1 MTSMVAYV
9 ASRNPQSQTLRSVR
23 LIQDAVSG
31 NIDAKWTILTPND
44 TTILPSDGTASEFST
59 GVDHIELNGLDDSA
73 RVKKAIERC
82 DYLILGSPTY
92 GHNVSGDM
100 KILMDRLTYWGHLFH
115 LAGKPGM
122 AMVSATTNGFLE
134 VGELMERFM
143 ESLGIIIDET
153 AYHTTFTP
161 FDEAM
166 ADQTAA
172 AIVRALNTLRDGVV
186 PETSERQELA
196 FQSYKRDYAR
206 RDGIGGNAAC
216 STARR
221 SMNTSKRGGSCR
233 NPSTPNG
240 RGTFHER

>member
-1 MTSMVAYV
+1 
-9 ASRNPQSQTLRSVR
+9 
-23 LIQDAVSG
+23 
-31 NIDAKWTILTPND
+31 
-44 TTILPSDGTASEFST
+44 
-59 GVDHIELNGLDDSA
+59 
-73 RVKKAIERC
+73 
-82 DYLILGSPTY
+82 
-92 GHNVSGDM
+92 
-100 KILMDRLTYWGHLFH
+100 
-115 LAGKPGM
+115 
-122 AMVSATTNGFLE
+122 
-134 VGELMERFM
+134 M

-196 FQSYKRDYAR
+196 NSNPTSVTTPDETVAMQNR
-206 RDGIGGNAAC
+206 GIGGNAAC

>member
-1 MTSMVAYV
+1 
-9 ASRNPQSQTLRSVR
+9 
-23 LIQDAVSG
+23 
-31 NIDAKWTILTPND
+31 
-44 TTILPSDGTASEFST
+44 
-59 GVDHIELNGLDDSA
+59 
-73 RVKKAIERC
+73 
-82 DYLILGSPTY
+82 
-92 GHNVSGDM
+92 M

-186 PETSERQELA
+186 PENQRKAGAGIPIL
-196 FQSYKRDYAR
+196 QSVTTPR
-206 RDGIGGNAAC
+206 RDGSDAE
-216 STARR
+216 SRYWR
-221 SMNTSKRGGSCR
+221 ERGMFDCA
-233 NPSTPNG
+233 
-240 RGTFHER
+240 TFHEYVETRRKLPESVHAER

>member
-23 LIQDAVSG
+23 LIQDAVSA
-31 NIDAKWTILTPND
+31 NIDAEWTILTPND

-153 AYHTTFTP
+153 AYHTTFY
-161 FDEAM
+161 
-166 ADQTAA
+166 
-172 AIVRALNTLRDGVV
+172 AIR
-186 PETSERQELA
+186 
-196 FQSYKRDYAR
+196 
-206 RDGIGGNAAC
+206 
-216 STARR
+216 
-221 SMNTSKRGGSCR
+221 
-233 NPSTPNG
+233 
-240 RGTFHER
+240 

>member
-1 MTSMVAYV
+1 MRGLHYQLDPHAQGKLVRCVEGEVFDVA
-9 ASRNPQSQTLRSVR
+9 
-23 LIQDAVSG
+23 
-31 NIDAKWTILTPND
+31 
-44 TTILPSDGTASEFST
+44 
-59 GVDHIELNGLDDSA
+59 VDIRA
-73 RVKKAIERC
+73 
-82 DYLILGSPTY
+82 GSPTY

-206 RDGIGGNAAC
+206 RDGSDAE
-216 STARR
+216 SRYWR
-221 SMNTSKRGGSCR
+221 ERGMFDCA
-233 NPSTPNG
+233 
-240 RGTFHER
+240 TFHEYVETRRKLPESVHAER

>member
-23 LIQDAVSG
+23 LIQDAVSA
-31 NIDAKWTILTPND
+31 NIDAEWTILTPND

-115 LAGKPGM
+115 LASKPGM

-206 RDGIGGNAAC
+206 RDGSDAE
-216 STARR
+216 SRYWR
-221 SMNTSKRGGSCR
+221 ERGMFDCA
-233 NPSTPNG
+233 
-240 RGTFHER
+240 TFHEYVETRRKLPESVHAER

>member
-23 LIQDAVSG
+23 LIQDAVSA
-31 NIDAKWTILTPND
+31 NIDAEWTILTPND

-134 VGELMERFM
+134 VGELMERM
-143 ESLGIIIDET
+143 ASCLKPAKGRSWHSNPTSVTTPDET
-153 AYHTTFTP
+153 V
-161 FDEAM
+161 AM
-166 ADQTAA
+166 QN
-172 AIVRALNTLRDGVV
+172 R
-186 PETSERQELA
+186 
-196 FQSYKRDYAR
+196 
-206 RDGIGGNAAC
+206 GIGGNAAC

>member
-23 LIQDAVSG
+23 LIQDAVSA
-31 NIDAKWTILTPND
+31 NIDAEWTILTPND

-196 FQSYKRDYAR
+196 FQSYKRDSAR
-206 RDGIGGNAAC
+206 RDGSAAE
-216 STARR
+216 SR
-221 SMNTSKRGGSCR
+221 
-233 NPSTPNG
+233 
-240 RGTFHER
+240 

>member
-1 MTSMVAYV
+1 
-9 ASRNPQSQTLRSVR
+9 
-23 LIQDAVSG
+23 
-31 NIDAKWTILTPND
+31 
-44 TTILPSDGTASEFST
+44 
-59 GVDHIELNGLDDSA
+59 
-73 RVKKAIERC
+73 
-82 DYLILGSPTY
+82 
-92 GHNVSGDM
+92 
-100 KILMDRLTYWGHLFH
+100 
-115 LAGKPGM
+115 M

-166 ADQTAA
+166 ANQTAA

-206 RDGIGGNAAC
+206 RDGSDAE
-216 STARR
+216 SRYWR
-221 SMNTSKRGGSCR
+221 ERGMFDCA
-233 NPSTPNG
+233 
-240 RGTFHER
+240 TFHEYVETRRKLPESVHAER

>member
-23 LIQDAVSG
+23 LIQDAVSA
-31 NIDAKWTILTPND
+31 NIDAEWTILTPND

-166 ADQTAA
+166 ADQTRRGY
-172 AIVRALNTLRDGVV
+172 RAGAEHTAGW
-186 PETSERQELA
+186 
-196 FQSYKRDYAR
+196 R
-206 RDGIGGNAAC
+206 RA
-216 STARR
+216 
-221 SMNTSKRGGSCR
+221 
-233 NPSTPNG
+233 
-240 RGTFHER
+240 